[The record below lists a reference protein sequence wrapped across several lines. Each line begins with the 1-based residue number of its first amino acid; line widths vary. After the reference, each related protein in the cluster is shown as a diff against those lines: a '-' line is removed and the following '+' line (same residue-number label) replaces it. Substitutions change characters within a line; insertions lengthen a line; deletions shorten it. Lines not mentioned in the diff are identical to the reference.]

1 MSTKW
6 RTVDIVVVAVLAV
19 AFGVIFWA
27 MAGLWEVA
35 GNAFTFFPPG
45 ATIIYGVW
53 LLPAVLGALIIR
65 KPGAAV
71 LVEFLAALVSAF
83 LGNKWGMTVL
93 LQGFLEGLGAE
104 VVFAAFLYRSYRL
117 PVALL
122 AAAGAGIAATAFDVV
137 AWYKDFA
144 FASYQLPYVAIG
156 TVSSVVVAGL
166 GGYVLTQALARTGV
180 LDRFPS
186 GRDRELV

>member
-1 MSTKW
+1 MGTKW

-19 AFGVIFWA
+19 AFGVLFWG
-27 MAGLWEVA
+27 MAGLWEIA

-45 ATIIYGVW
+45 ATVIYGAW
-53 LLPAVLGALIIR
+53 LLPAVLAALIIR

-104 VVFAAFLYRSYRL
+104 LVFAAFLYRSYRP

-122 AAAGAGIAATAFDVV
+122 AAVGAGLAATVFDIVVWYPKMAFG
-137 AWYKDFA
+137 
-144 FASYQLPYVAIG
+144 SYQLPYVAIG
-156 TVSSVVVAGL
+156 TLSSLIVAGL
-166 GGYVLTQALARTGV
+166 GGYYLTRALAATGV

-186 GRDRELV
+186 GKDRELV